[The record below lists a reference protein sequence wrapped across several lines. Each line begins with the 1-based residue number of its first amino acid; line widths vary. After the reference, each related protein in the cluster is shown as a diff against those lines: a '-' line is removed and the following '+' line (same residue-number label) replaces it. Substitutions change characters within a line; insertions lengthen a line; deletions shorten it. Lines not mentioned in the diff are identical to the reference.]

1 MAGVKAITQYEQVR
15 KKVDGGTSVGQAI
28 REVATSMGVSPG
40 TVHTSYYRV
49 GRKTGVL
56 RGRSNGRF
64 NSGTNGDN
72 GGTSTADLMQRM
84 LDAAE
89 ALALRVESLERQGA
103 KLRQIESTLAEAS

>member
-1 MAGVKAITQYEQVR
+1 MAGLKAITQYEQVR
-15 KKVDGGTSVGQAI
+15 KKVEDGTSVGQAI
-28 REVATSMGVSPG
+28 REVATSLGVSPG

-56 RGRSNGRF
+56 RGKTRF
-64 NSGTNGDN
+64 NGAANGTSTN
-72 GGTSTADLMQRM
+72 GTSTADLMKTM

-89 ALALRVESLERQGA
+89 AIALRVESMERREA